1 MSLSTCNLLL
11 YDEVQDMRKLLPQ
24 HLFAPNAL
32 VAESFCHNT
41 FLIQMHLYCSRKLP
55 LQHLFAPN
63 ALVAESFRY
72 KQTRVV
78 SRRRPELG
86 LRRITA
92 KDCNLQPPC
101 LAGSRPKVLRA
112 TYYALETKH
121 YVLPLSSFCTTC
133 AHGWFCTACAY
144 CLVAWYVLAAI

>member
-1 MSLSTCNLLL
+1 M
-11 YDEVQDMRKLLPQ
+11 
-24 HLFAPNAL
+24 
-32 VAESFCHNT
+32 
-41 FLIQMHLYCSRKLP
+41 LP

-144 CLVAWYVLAAI
+144 CLVAWYVLAAIWWWCNQALWAWGLSELSELPELPDAAGRCMRMVQSVFLRMAAFSMLVF